1 MSITITLTDKEAQA
15 LYDVLEHECEQL
27 EELRL
32 PDCEDDPELKAV
44 FQPMYDIATRVMI
57 CLLPHTDTT
66 TTEDTDGT

>member
-1 MSITITLTDKEAQA
+1 MSITITLTDEEAQA

-44 FQPMYDIATRVMI
+44 FQPMYDIATRIMI
-57 CLLPHTDTT
+57 CLLPHLDDTT
-66 TTEDTDGT
+66 PQRTP